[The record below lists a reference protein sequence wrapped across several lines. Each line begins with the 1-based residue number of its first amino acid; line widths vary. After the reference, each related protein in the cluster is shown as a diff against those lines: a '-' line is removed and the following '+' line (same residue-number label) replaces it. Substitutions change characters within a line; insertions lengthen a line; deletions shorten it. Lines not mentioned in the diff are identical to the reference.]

1 MAKQDI
7 LEFLFD
13 RKMDED
19 NFHFNKKGEL
29 RNYRK
34 NISNTSEILYNCIDS
49 KVQPNVRNE
58 LKKLIDKNV
67 TAIADCNYKEFQL
80 FYKDGVIDG
89 IQLVLSAIF

>member
-19 NFHFNKKGEL
+19 NFHFNK
-29 RNYRK
+29 NYRK